1 MRRDAFGEL
10 HPAVTFGFFMCAV
23 IFSIIVQDP
32 LWTGASLVASA
43 LCLVSVRGRG
53 AWRMVAAMA
62 AAFVAIAAVNALLNA
77 HGSTVLFI
85 YLGGRP
91 FTLEALLSGMQTA
104 GMFAS
109 VMLWFG
115 SYAQVVTTDRFTYL
129 FGNAAP
135 AVTLTFTMAL
145 RLVPTCLRR
154 AQRISA
160 ARAGIGRSVRAG
172 SVRARAASGLEVL
185 SALTARSLEGAIITA
200 DSMRSRGYGSGART
214 QMACVR
220 FAGRDAAVTAA
231 GAVLFAGAAFGIAR
245 GWASA
250 QFLPTVVLAPPS
262 GASAVTLAAF
272 AGFLLIP
279 VIVNAKEGS
288 PWRSS
293 SSRI

>member
-1 MRRDAFGEL
+1 MRRDAFEEL

-43 LCLVSVRGRG
+43 LCLVSVRGRR

-91 FTLEALLSGMQTA
+91 FTLEALLYGMQTA

-135 AVTLTFTMAL
+135 AVTLTLTMAL

-154 AQRISA
+154 ARRISA
-160 ARAGIGRSVRAG
+160 ARAGIGKSVSAG
-172 SVRARAASGLEVL
+172 SARARAASGLEVL

-200 DSMRSRGYGSGART
+200 DSMRSRGYGTGLRT
-214 QMACVR
+214 RMAHVR
-220 FAGRDAAVTAA
+220 FSVRDAVAVTA
-231 GAVLFAGAAFGIAR
+231 GAILFAGAVFGIAH

-250 QFLPTVVLAPPS
+250 QFLPTVELAPLS
-262 GASAVTLAAF
+262 GASVATLAAF
-272 AGFLLIP
+272 AGFLLLP
-279 VIVNAKEGS
+279 VIINVEEGS
-288 PWRSS
+288 SWRSS